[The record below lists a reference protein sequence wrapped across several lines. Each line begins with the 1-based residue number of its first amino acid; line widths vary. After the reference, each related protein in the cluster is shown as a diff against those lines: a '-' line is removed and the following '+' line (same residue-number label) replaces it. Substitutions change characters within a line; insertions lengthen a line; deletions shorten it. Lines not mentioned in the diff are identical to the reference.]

1 MYCTMTIS
9 IVGRTPASL
18 AAAQLPT
25 AMMMTLLLLL
35 VSSAAVC
42 CATDPDPSWT
52 RAEKLVGQMTLACAV
67 PPSSQF
73 LRRPAQRAIC
83 PASAPLIP
91 AGSTGTR
98 SEKVQLLQ
106 GTAKAAGPDP
116 EVPRPYVGRVPGIER
131 LKIPDLNMNDGP
143 YARHTFLLC
152 PVSSVDLSAA
162 LAACRVAGQRVL
174 TCSGFAG
181 RASVAAGRSARRA
194 RPRSSHL
201 ASLSRTPGTQPSSA
215 SGEPPWEQ
223 SEPPL
228 QYCTA
233 AALTPTP
240 CCIRPPYTPIDLQL

>member
-1 MYCTMTIS
+1 
-9 IVGRTPASL
+9 
-18 AAAQLPT
+18 
-25 AMMMTLLLLL
+25 MMMTLLLLL

-52 RAEKLVGQMTLACAV
+52 RAEKLVGQMTLACAL
-67 PPSSQF
+67 PPASHF
-73 LRRPAQRAIC
+73 LRRPEQRAIC

-152 PVSSVDLSAA
+152 PLSSVDLSAA
-162 LAACRVAGQRVL
+162 LAACLPRRWPARTDLLWLRREGFR
-174 TCSGFAG
+174 CSGQVCPPGSTTQFPSG
-181 RASVAAGRSARRA
+181 LTVAHSWDPALFGEW
-194 RPRSSHL
+194 
-201 ASLSRTPGTQPSSA
+201 GTA
-215 SGEPPWEQ
+215 MGAE
-223 SEPPL
+223 
-228 QYCTA
+228 
-233 AALTPTP
+233 
-240 CCIRPPYTPIDLQL
+240 